1 MKKKRFWKLEYSLT
15 LFVVFIVVLLLIPTS
30 IQSTL
35 QADLITR
42 WNDCFE
48 NISFMRDAMD
58 KHEKE
63 NMLIKL
69 KQAKNKAERE
79 KIITLIIKPYF
90 RLAESKYL
98 KHYHP
103 KYLNGNKVKQ
113 GDEFYFSELY
123 NGDRNIIVG
132 IKDIKDMSQE
142 SAMFMMMFDVNGIIP
157 PNTWG
162 KDIFGVKVY
171 DDKIIPIGESM
182 SMDEL
187 KSDCSLTGTG
197 VSCSYYY
204 HIGGSFIE

>member
-15 LFVVFIVVLLLIPTS
+15 FFVVFIVVLLLIPTS

-35 QADLITR
+35 QADLITK
-42 WNDCFE
+42 WNDCYD
-48 NISFMRDAMD
+48 NISFMKDAMN

-69 KQAKNKAERE
+69 KQAKDKSERE
-79 KIITLIIKPYF
+79 KIVTLIIKPYF
-90 RLAESKYL
+90 RLTENKYL
-98 KHYHP
+98 KHYRT
-103 KYLNGNKVKQ
+103 KYLNGSRIKQ
-113 GDEFYFSELY
+113 GDEYYFSELY

-132 IKDIKDMSQE
+132 IKDIKDVSQE
-142 SAMFMMMFDVNGIIP
+142 SAMFMMMFDVNGILP

-162 KDIFGVKVY
+162 RDIFGVKVY
-171 DDKIIPIGESM
+171 DDRVAPIGDTLTI
-182 SMDEL
+182 DEL
-187 KSDCSLTGTG
+187 KSDCSMEGTG

>member
-15 LFVVFIVVLLLIPTS
+15 FFVVFIVVLLLIPTS

-35 QADLITR
+35 QADLITK
-42 WNDCFE
+42 WNDCYD
-48 NISFMRDAMD
+48 NISFMKDAMN

-69 KQAKNKAERE
+69 KQAKDKSERE
-79 KIITLIIKPYF
+79 KIVTLIIKPYF
-90 RLAESKYL
+90 RLTENKYL
-98 KHYHP
+98 KHYRT
-103 KYLNGNKVKQ
+103 KYLNGSWIKQ
-113 GDEFYFSELY
+113 GDEYYFSELY

-132 IKDIKDMSQE
+132 IKDIKDVSQE
-142 SAMFMMMFDVNGIIP
+142 SAMFMMMFDVNGILP

-162 KDIFGVKVY
+162 RDIFGVKVY
-171 DDKIIPIGESM
+171 DDRVAPIGDTLTI
-182 SMDEL
+182 DEL
-187 KSDCSLTGTG
+187 KSDCSMEGTG

>member
-15 LFVVFIVVLLLIPTS
+15 FFVVFIVVLLLIPTS

-35 QADLITR
+35 QADLIAK
-42 WNDCFE
+42 WNDCYD
-48 NISFMRDAMD
+48 NISFMKDAMN

-69 KQAKNKAERE
+69 KQAKDKSERE
-79 KIITLIIKPYF
+79 KIVTLIIKPYF
-90 RLAESKYL
+90 RLTENKYL
-98 KHYHP
+98 KHYRT
-103 KYLNGNKVKQ
+103 KYLNGSRIKQ
-113 GDEFYFSELY
+113 GDEYYFSELY

-132 IKDIKDMSQE
+132 IKDIKDVSQE
-142 SAMFMMMFDVNGIIP
+142 SAMFMMMFDVNGILP

-162 KDIFGVKVY
+162 RDIFGVKVY
-171 DDKIIPIGESM
+171 DDRVAPIGDTLTI
-182 SMDEL
+182 DEL
-187 KSDCSLTGTG
+187 KSDCSMEGTG

>member
-15 LFVVFIVVLLLIPTS
+15 FFVVFIVVLLLIPTS

-35 QADLITR
+35 QADLITK
-42 WNDCFE
+42 WNDCYD
-48 NISFMRDAMD
+48 NISFMKDAMN

-69 KQAKNKAERE
+69 KQAKDKSERE
-79 KIITLIIKPYF
+79 KIVTLIIKPYF
-90 RLAESKYL
+90 RLTENKYL
-98 KHYHP
+98 KHYRT
-103 KYLNGNKVKQ
+103 KYLNRSRIKQ
-113 GDEFYFSELY
+113 GDEYYFSELY

-132 IKDIKDMSQE
+132 IKDIKDVSQE
-142 SAMFMMMFDVNGIIP
+142 SAMFMMMFDVNGILP

-162 KDIFGVKVY
+162 RDIFGVKVY
-171 DDKIIPIGESM
+171 DDRVAPIGDTLTI
-182 SMDEL
+182 DEL
-187 KSDCSLTGTG
+187 KSDCSMEGTG